1 MFRLGDWRFV
11 RLGEFKLSGL
21 SYKLRVVIVICMALL
36 SRAASAQT
44 YNTIEVGQATLS
56 AYTTATDTTLTPF
69 ETISF
74 NAHFPPGTTPNVF
87 VMNPEFGVDGPGGTG
102 DDPCTIRIKNITNT
116 GFDAVCLEPR
126 NENRDSISVSF
137 DFIAIQDGEVSIPTT
152 TMGQSVKFYS
162 ACEAVT
168 SQQYGNNCSN
178 CTGTRSFQSVS
189 FPTGTFPATA
199 DIALLTQLS
208 STSNLLTA
216 STSIPPAYPT
226 NEPEFLEVARTNI
239 SSAGFDVAIE
249 RLEAGNGSISNSEEV
264 CYLAV
269 EEDGCKTLDLSGI
282 DGSLSTINFEAVIGG
297 DVIRGHGNPR
307 VVAANFSPAC
317 FSSPPVSVSDMRR
330 RDGGDGSFIRRES
343 ITATNVTLFVDEDR
357 VSNAERN
364 HITEPTSTLA
374 FSSAFTTPV
383 TLSKVEISQRGR
395 RVRFDWQT
403 SAESFHIGF
412 HLWGETSDGWVQLN
426 KRLIPGNRLNTD
438 QLNRY
443 RSKIRLNTE
452 QYKQITSFGISTLD
466 TSGFEEFYG
475 PFLAGEEY
483 GDEDTTEPI
492 DWTATRQQYDD
503 SMQSKGYNLVNGRWK
518 KLSKWRKHRRE
529 FREHRRTARALE
541 VTFAETGMHQI
552 SATSILSLNP
562 RWRGVDTSTVAITLN
577 GRPVTRSIL
586 SDNDVLDDGDQIVLN
601 VAAPQGTDALYLT
614 NYVYRIAIDR
624 RNARNAIH
632 VNDAIES
639 EDVLIDHGYS
649 EYQLSTDKLYQAAMT
664 TGSPWYDTELF
675 SFSSSVDK
683 TYSLSVS
690 SEVQTQHPSKL
701 RFTLFGSLDLPGN
714 QQDHH
719 AQIWVNDQLLTDVW
733 FDGLTALEDE
743 IEIPA
748 GVLRVG
754 ENQIVVRL
762 PGDTGLIAD
771 IVLIDELSVLLPD
784 QLDITKPTFI
794 PARHEGGFLIQTQ
807 DSGQGLSPKVV
818 YAHTS
823 NGDFNKVSA
832 HQVDGS
838 IRFAAL
844 PFVSTDSNPIELQY
858 SVVSASELPT
868 PATIERAEL
877 PSFNEMRLLSR
888 ADLMIVAHPNFISPK
903 LMDYI
908 KFKQDL
914 GLTVKL
920 VNWLDLVAKYGHG
933 NAIPETLD
941 SYLLSIEHSLR
952 PKHVL
957 LVGGHTYDYTNVL
970 GQGVVNFIPAHYRKV
985 GMFQYTPSDNVYAD
999 IDADNLPDLAIGR
1012 WPVRTQA
1019 ELDRIIDKS
1028 MAWQLLADGNAL
1040 PERVLLIAQGKDGQ
1054 NLDFEGS
1061 LESQVVSNLD
1071 HSDGLLAVDRVYL
1084 DQVDGDSPVQD
1095 ARARL
1100 ADVIHDGA
1108 RIVSFAGHASN
1119 QGWGFQGIVNTSVIN
1134 DLNNV
1139 GKPTVVMPLACYTTD
1154 YQSMSTNTLAHQW
1167 LFAGRHGAVA
1177 VHGATS
1183 LGEYRNNGLFAERFM
1198 KAAKGSKTLG
1208 GAIMQAK
1215 RQMAAVNETLDNWA
1229 LLGDPSIPAP

>member
-1 MFRLGDWRFV
+1 MRVDSLGNWRWLV
-11 RLGEFKLSGL
+11 CCWL
-21 SYKLRVVIVICMALL
+21 YLL
-36 SRAASAQT
+36 NLVAYAQT
-44 YNTIEVGQATLS
+44 NTIEVGQANLA
-56 AYTTATDTTLTPF
+56 AYTTTNAQVTPF
-69 ETISF
+69 QTINFYTGFSI
-74 NAHFPPGTTPNVF
+74 GTIPNVF
-87 VMNPEFGVDGPGGTG
+87 VLTPEFGVGGAGGTG
-102 DDPCTIRIKNITNT
+102 DDPCDIRIRNISNT
-116 GFDAVCLEPR
+116 GFEAVCLEPHT
-126 NENRDSISVSF
+126 ENRNSAAVSF
-137 DFIAIQDGEVSIPTT
+137 DYIAIAPGQIDIPTT
-152 TMGQSVKFYS
+152 TAGTSVTFFS
-162 ACEAVT
+162 ACSTVT
-168 SQQYGNNCSN
+168 NQQYGPNCAS
-178 CTGTRSFQSVS
+178 CTGTQGFQAVN
-189 FPTGTFPATA
+189 FPSGLFSSSP
-199 DIALLTQLS
+199 ALLTQMTTTNNTLAAAAGNAPAGETEFVGPAVTAITS
-208 STSNLLTA
+208 SG
-216 STSIPPAYPT
+216 
-226 NEPEFLEVARTNI
+226 FNI
-239 SSAGFDVAIE
+239 SVE
-249 RLEAGNGSISNSEEV
+249 RFEAGIGGLGSSEEI

-269 EEDGCKTLDLSGI
+269 EDTGCNTLDLSATG
-282 DGSLSTINFEAVIGG
+282 GSGATVNFEAVVNNSTSGG
-297 DVIRGHGNPR
+297 NQGHDDTAR
-307 VVAANFSPAC
+307 SRANFAGSC
-317 FSSPPVSVSDMRR
+317 FSSPPIVTASMRQR
-330 RDGGDGSFIRRES
+330 RGNNGGFLRLDSLTSTRASF
-343 ITATNVTLFVDEDR
+343 LVDEDR
-357 VSNAERN
+357 VSDPERV
-364 HITEPTSTLA
+364 HIPEPISALA

-438 QLNRY
+438 QFNRY